1 MLFVRLSGIISP
13 VHEIKVDKYTYRM
26 DSNNGVLRLHWLSSD
41 ELAIS
46 PRILSLRVP
55 TMFRSQ
61 ALKKFLDRL
70 GEPLISSD
78 LGDPACVAA
87 CSGDSEKCQDRDC
100 RWLMLEGNI
109 GVVAGGC
116 QP

>member
-1 MLFVRLSGIISP
+1 
-13 VHEIKVDKYTYRM
+13 M